1 MGILS
6 TQGIQFQLVAEGQIL
21 DLFKDEDILLSD
33 NVTGLFDLGIIP
45 ADFTR
50 QITLPGTKKN
60 NAFFE
65 HVYDISVYN
74 PDTFATNVKVQAF
87 LDFGGL
93 YLSQGYLQLN
103 KVNIF
108 ANKFIDSYEVTVYG
122 AVSSFAREINRNFL
136 NDLDTLSVYNHTSSF
151 TNISSSWN
159 GGLFSGSI
167 VYPLAEY
174 GQRLEFTKGALSQF
188 GVDDIAGALSVQDF
202 KPAIKAK
209 LVFDAIFEE
218 AGYTY
223 SSSFLEPYKS
233 SPTVFNVTN
242 NGSGNYV
249 INGVSNPT
257 LELVRGQTYT
267 FNVSASGHPFWIKT
281 TQTTGTANQYN
292 DGVTNNGTDNGTIT
306 FTVPQNVPV
315 PLYYNCQYHSS
326 MAGTLN
332 IVKSVIDDV
341 YLLCNRQLK
350 YPVYDNVNLETFGVV
365 RVGAITG
372 SGMTDVLLPADT
384 FVTLPWYNKLEDPQ
398 NFYNNGAYKVEV
410 SSSLRGVLNL
420 NVNVSCS
427 VNNMPGTFSANG
439 TWQLRLIETGSG
451 TQYSLNAIQSYIQF
465 FDELQQ
471 SRSGGINTTYQLQSE
486 FTTAQLPIG
495 NYYFQIKQR
504 PNVSTGTLPTVTM
517 DPGGTTKS
525 FLNVTKVNQAADG
538 RVMNIPLNM
547 PFGTNGIKQI
557 DFLTSIQKKF
567 NLVIYPSKT
576 QINEFIV
583 EPFNQWYNKGR
594 RWDFNQYANLNDRI
608 EVIPANN
615 LAVNELNFTDT
626 LDQDYISQQFSKAAN
641 REFGKSYFTDTE
653 NFFSQ
658 GKFEVKTAVS
668 STQLLQVAGTGVSG
682 SVANLNPTPTSFQWS
697 MGYQGYSDS
706 NDACSNTYYYPI
718 QVYTAEQSPYTISY
732 FYEDS
737 LLTIPFNGGNQYWKF
752 YSPSFGASYY
762 VAEIGTAGYN
772 YYTTNC

>member
-1 MGILS
+1 MGVIS
-6 TQGIQFQLVAEGQIL
+6 TQGIQFQLVANGEIL
-21 DLFKDEDILLSD
+21 DLFEDEDIKLSD

-65 HVYDISVYN
+65 HVYDISVFN
-74 PDTFATNVKVQAF
+74 PDTFATNIKVPAY

-103 KVNIF
+103 KVNLY

-122 AVSSFAREINRNFL
+122 AVSSFAREINRSYL
-136 NDLDTLSVYNHTSSF
+136 TDLDSLSVYNHTSSLN
-151 TNISSSWN
+151 NISASWN
-159 GGLFSGSI
+159 NELFSGSI

-174 GQRLEFTKGALSQF
+174 GQRLEFTKGNLSQF
-188 GVDDIAGALSVQDF
+188 GVDDIDGALAVQDF
-202 KPAIKAK
+202 KPAIKSK
-209 LVFDAIFEE
+209 LVWDAIFQE

-223 SSSFLEPYKS
+223 SSSF
-233 SPTVFNVTN
+233 
-242 NGSGNYV
+242 
-249 INGVSNPT
+249 I
-257 LELVRGQTYT
+257 
-267 FNVSASGHPFWIKT
+267 
-281 TQTTGTANQYN
+281 
-292 DGVTNNGTDNGTIT
+292 DNGG
-306 FTVPQNVPV
+306 
-315 PLYYNCQYHSS
+315 LD
-326 MAGTLN
+326 G
-332 IVKSVIDDV
+332 V

-350 YPVYDNVNLETFGVV
+350 YPTYDNVNLETYGVV
-365 RVGAITG
+365 RIGAITG
-372 SGMTDVLLPADT
+372 SGMTDVVLPADT
-384 FVTLPWYNKLEDPQ
+384 FVTLPWYNKLSDPQ
-398 NFYNNGAYKVEV
+398 NFYNNGAYRVEV

-420 NVNVSCS
+420 NINVSCS

-486 FTTAQLPIG
+486 FTTNKLPVG
-495 NYYFQIKQR
+495 NYYLQIKQR
-504 PNVSTGTLPTVTM
+504 PNVATGTLPTVTM
-517 DPGGTTKS
+517 DPLGTSKS
-525 FLNVTKVNQAADG
+525 FFSITKVNQAADG
-538 RVMNIPLNM
+538 RIMNIPLNM
-547 PFGTNGIKQI
+547 PFGTQGIKQI

-576 QINEFIV
+576 KINEFIV
-583 EPFNQWYNKGR
+583 EPFNEWYNKGR
-594 RWDFNQYANLNDRI
+594 RWDFNRYVNLNEKI

-658 GKFEVKTAVS
+658 GKFEVKTNVS

-682 SVANLNPTPTSFQWS
+682 SISGLNPTITQYSAGTYYFTNTNSARTACYTPNEIEIFTANGDITTGQTAYYDQYGETPVT
-697 MGYQGYSDS
+697 GYYFY
-706 NDACSNTYYYPI
+706 SNTLQIYKI
-718 QVYTAEQSPYTISY
+718 NVTTGVLESGV
-732 FYEDS
+732 S
-737 LLTIPFNGGNQYWKF
+737 LCGR
-752 YSPSFGASYY
+752 
-762 VAEIGTAGYN
+762 
-772 YYTTNC
+772 

>member
-1 MGILS
+1 MSILS

-33 NVTGLFDLGIIP
+33 NVTGLFDLGVIP

-65 HVYDISVYN
+65 HVYDISVQS
-74 PDTFATNVKVQAF
+74 PDTFATNIKVSAY

-103 KVNIF
+103 KVNLY
-108 ANKFIDSYEVTVYG
+108 ANKFIDSYEVTIFG
-122 AVSSFAREINRNFL
+122 AVSSFAREVNRSFL
-136 NDLDTLSVYNHTSSF
+136 NDLESLSVYNHTSSF

-174 GQRLEFTKGALSQF
+174 GQRLEFTKGNLNQF
-188 GVDDIAGALSVQDF
+188 GVDDVDGALSVQDF

-209 LVFDAIFEE
+209 LVWDAIFNE

-223 SSSFLEPYKS
+223 SSSF
-233 SPTVFNVTN
+233 
-242 NGSGNYV
+242 
-249 INGVSNPT
+249 I
-257 LELVRGQTYT
+257 
-267 FNVSASGHPFWIKT
+267 
-281 TQTTGTANQYN
+281 
-292 DGVTNNGTDNGTIT
+292 DNGG
-306 FTVPQNVPV
+306 
-315 PLYYNCQYHSS
+315 L
-326 MAGTLN
+326 
-332 IVKSVIDDV
+332 DDI
-341 YLLCNRQLK
+341 YLLCNRALK
-350 YPVYDNVNLETFGVV
+350 YPLYDNVNLETFGVV
-365 RVGAITG
+365 KVGAITG
-372 SGMTDVLLPADT
+372 SGMTDVVLPADT
-384 FVTLPWYNKLEDPQ
+384 FVTLPWYNKLSDPQ
-398 NFYNNGAYKVEV
+398 NFYDNGAYRVEV
-410 SSSLRGVLNL
+410 SSSLRGILNL
-420 NVNVSCS
+420 NINVSCS
-427 VNNMPGTFSANG
+427 VNNMPGTFSQNG
-439 TWQLRLIETGSG
+439 TWQLRLIETGSN
-451 TQYSLNAIQSYIQF
+451 TQYSLRAIQSYIQF

-486 FTTAQLPIG
+486 FTTENLPVG

-517 DPGGTTKS
+517 DPGGTSKS

-538 RVMNIPLNM
+538 RIMNIPLNM

-576 QINEFIV
+576 QINQFIV

-594 RWDFNQYANLNDRI
+594 RWDFNQYANLNERI
-608 EVIPANN
+608 EVVPANN

-658 GKFEVKTAVS
+658 GKFEVKTSVS

-682 SVANLNPTPTSFQWS
+682 SVANLNPTPTSFVWS
-697 MGYQGYSDS
+697 IGYQGFNNQY
-706 NDACSNTYYYPI
+706 DACTNTYFYPA

-732 FYEDS
+732 FYSDS
-737 LLTIPFNGGNQYWKF
+737 ALTIPFDGGNQYWKF
-752 YSPSFGASYY
+752 YSPSQGSTYY
-762 VAEIGTAGYN
+762 VAEIGSAGYN
-772 YYTTNC
+772 YYSTNC